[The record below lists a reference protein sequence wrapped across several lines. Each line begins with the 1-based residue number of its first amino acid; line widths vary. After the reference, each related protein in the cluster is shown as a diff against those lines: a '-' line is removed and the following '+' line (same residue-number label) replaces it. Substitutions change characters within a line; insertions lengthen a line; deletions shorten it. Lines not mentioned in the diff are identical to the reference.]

1 MINLSM
7 NKNSIYYPN
16 ERCKIL
22 LTKYK
27 EYREIDCYRI
37 EANKKL
43 IDIVLDNWFNHQLA
57 SSIKINGNY
66 HQIVGIE
73 KDNFIVVYIPLCY
86 ILK

>member
-16 ERCKIL
+16 ERCIIL

-37 EANKKL
+37 KANKKL

-57 SSIKINGNY
+57 S
-66 HQIVGIE
+66 
-73 KDNFIVVYIPLCY
+73 
-86 ILK
+86 